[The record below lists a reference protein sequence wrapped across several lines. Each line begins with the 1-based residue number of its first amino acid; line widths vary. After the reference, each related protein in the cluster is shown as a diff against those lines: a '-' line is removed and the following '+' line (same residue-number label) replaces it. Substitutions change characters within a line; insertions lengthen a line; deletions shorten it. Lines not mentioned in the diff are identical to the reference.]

1 MSYAPRSLLDLQAY
15 WRAQKGVS
23 LGIVGDTR
31 HTKGYHLG
39 KDRIYDGAG
48 PGLGDADYS
57 VKTTRDKRGL
67 TNGAAGIDLG
77 KLGGSYVNLRT
88 FSKWLVARARANAP
102 ETSQMREIIYSPDG
116 KTVLR
121 WDRQRGYASAPR
133 PGEADSSHLTHTHI
147 SFYRDTEAK
156 DKRPIFAP
164 YFATEDQTMPE
175 LSQYLPGYS
184 AVLKGTSNVRTAPD
198 LSGSLIRTVPAGST
212 ETWSIT
218 GFAKGGT
225 DTDGACTTNEWAC
238 RWAGGRWE
246 YTSKCNLTGAP
257 TAPGGS
263 APPSEAACKP
273 YSDAAKVAG
282 YNEGKAAGILEGKE
296 LGADEEYA
304 RQEAGASVAV
314 KLVPR

>member
-1 MSYAPRSLLDLQAY
+1 MSYAPKTMLDLQAY

-102 ETSQMREIIYSPDG
+102 GTSMLREIIYSPDG

-133 PGEADSSHLTHTHI
+133 PGEADASHLTHTHL

-164 YFATEDQTMPE
+164 YFATAPVPPPEDQPMPS
-175 LSQYLPGYS
+175 LSAYLPGYV
-184 AVLKGTSNVRTAPD
+184 AVLKGTSNVRTEPK
-198 LSGSLIRTVPAGST
+198 LSATLLRTVPAGQT
-212 ETWSIT
+212 ETWTIT
-218 GFAKGGT
+218 GFARGEK
-225 DTDGACTTNEWAC
+225 DTDGSCTTTDWAC
-238 RWAGGRWE
+238 RYAGGRWE
-246 YTSKCNLTGAP
+246 YTSRCNLTGDP
-257 TAPGGS
+257 K
-263 APPSEAACKP
+263 PPADDTPYSKADLEAASRAS
-273 YSDAAKVAG
+273 YNGGLDAAGVAV
-282 YNEGKAAGILEGKE
+282 
-296 LGADEEYA
+296 
-304 RQEAGASVAV
+304 ASVQR
-314 KLVPR
+314 K